1 MNNDEI
7 LVFGGFS
14 GKFLKDA
21 YMFNPIKKELKKGTA
36 PIQEIFSFQMP
47 TVYEK
52 TTGTVYTVD
61 WQKLKIFS
69 FKSNQWNVVSELKK

>member
-1 MNNDEI
+1 MSNDEI

-21 YMFNPIKKELKKGTA
+21 FIFTPVRKDLRLTTSPQA
-36 PIQEIFSFQMP
+36 DIFSFQMP
-47 TVYEK
+47 TVYEEN
-52 TTGTVYTVD
+52 TGTVYTVD

-69 FKSNQWNVVSELKK
+69 FKNNQWNTVAELKK

>member
-1 MNNDEI
+1 MNQDEI

-21 YMFNPIKKELKKGTA
+21 YVFNPTYKKMSKA
-36 PIQEIFSFQMP
+36 AQPIQEIFSFQMP
-47 TVYEK
+47 TVFESD
-52 TTGTVYTVD
+52 TGTVYTVD

-69 FKSNQWNVVSELKK
+69 FRGNQWETVTDLKK